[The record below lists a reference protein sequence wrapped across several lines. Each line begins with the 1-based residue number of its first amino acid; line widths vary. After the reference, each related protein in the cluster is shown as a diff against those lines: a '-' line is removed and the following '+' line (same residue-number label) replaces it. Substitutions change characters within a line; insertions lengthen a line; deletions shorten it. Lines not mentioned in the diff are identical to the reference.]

1 MKKKLTA
8 KIQQLAPNLGENET
22 QLSNCITI
30 EPEDKEVLL
39 KKGSLYAVFDLT
51 SNTAQNASLISK
63 LSYDVLNELYYQSDN
78 ISPIQSLE
86 KAISALNEKLTQLPN
101 AEEKTENKFNIV
113 AGVLWGNVLYVVHFG
128 SSKSYLMREGEIK
141 EVSTT
146 TEGNYSVASGVVKN
160 DDVVVLCTES
170 FAKKYPPE
178 KLLSTA
184 IAPNELGATQSSL
197 LMKFMINEEL
207 TQDEVID
214 FNVKKENK
222 TPKIKAVLSNLKTK
236 RLEKKKKEQTINTLA
251 GIAPE
256 TSKPQKKV
264 AQPPVKKPI
273 DVPDI
278 KIKTSLEPRFKIKK
292 IIPVVII
299 LLLISVAAT
308 IIYNSN
314 KTNVKP
320 VEPQQENS
328 NTLSPPQEPEKD
340 ESTESSSEPEVLP
353 EQEAEGT
360 NNVRVAQEAFYD
372 IKLADSAANP
382 TEIAVFNNTVVVADK
397 NSGKMYTSA
406 NDTPKFDAEENTF
419 EGIEDIVN
427 YNGTLHFK
435 DATGY
440 KEYDLVN
447 SNLVSEDAI
456 DSLGITNTYL
466 GNIYS
471 IEGTTLNKYVSSGG
485 TVTKSV
491 WAESSDFTNA
501 KAMEIAY
508 SIYVADSNSISV
520 YTQGNRGNFEV
531 TDLPKQFR
539 EISDLVVNVDYD
551 NIYVADKG
559 NNRIVV
565 LDTNGK
571 YIKEFTAENNTAFND
586 IRSISVNPSET
597 IMFVLSGSKV
607 YEIDLTDN

>member
-406 NDTPKFDAEENTF
+406 IDTPKFDAEENTF